1 MKRKTFLC
9 MFLMALLSG
18 GTMYAE
24 TEQAVII
31 NGTEIDKFVSNL
43 TFNGNNVTL
52 QFDDNT
58 SQTEDMSKVSIS
70 LSYENTTGITNITS
84 MDNSGKSKVY
94 NLNGQYMGKDANA
107 LNKGVYIINGK
118 KTVIKYFYHEKHIL
132 NNNYG
137 IPHMPYAIFYY

>member
-24 TEQAVII
+24 TEQTVII

-43 TFNGNNVTL
+43 TFNGNNITL

-58 SQTEDMSKVSIS
+58 SLTEDMSKVSIS

-118 KTVIKYFYHEKHIL
+118 KTVIK
-132 NNNYG
+132 
-137 IPHMPYAIFYY
+137 

>member
-9 MFLMALLSG
+9 IFLMALLSG

-118 KTVIKYFYHEKHIL
+118 KTVIK
-132 NNNYG
+132 
-137 IPHMPYAIFYY
+137 

>member
-24 TEQAVII
+24 TEQTVII
-31 NGTEIDKFVSNL
+31 NGTEIGKFVSNL

-58 SQTEDMSKVSIS
+58 SLTEDMSKVSIS

-107 LNKGVYIINGK
+107 LNKGMYIINGK
-118 KTVIKYFYHEKHIL
+118 KTVIK
-132 NNNYG
+132 
-137 IPHMPYAIFYY
+137 

>member
-9 MFLMALLSG
+9 MFLVALLSG

-24 TEQAVII
+24 TEQTVII

-107 LNKGVYIINGK
+107 LNKGMYIINGK
-118 KTVIKYFYHEKHIL
+118 KTVIK
-132 NNNYG
+132 
-137 IPHMPYAIFYY
+137 

>member
-24 TEQAVII
+24 TEQTVII

-52 QFDDNT
+52 LFDDNT
-58 SQTEDMSKVSIS
+58 SLTEDMSKVSIS
-70 LSYENTTGITNITS
+70 LSYENATGITNIKS

-118 KTVIKYFYHEKHIL
+118 KTVIK
-132 NNNYG
+132 
-137 IPHMPYAIFYY
+137 

>member
-24 TEQAVII
+24 TEQTVII

-58 SQTEDMSKVSIS
+58 SLTEDMSKVSIS
-70 LSYENTTGITNITS
+70 LSYENTTGIANITS

-118 KTVIKYFYHEKHIL
+118 KTVIK
-132 NNNYG
+132 
-137 IPHMPYAIFYY
+137 

>member
-24 TEQAVII
+24 TEQTVII

-94 NLNGQYMGKDANA
+94 DLNGQYMGKDANA

-118 KTVIKYFYHEKHIL
+118 KTVIK
-132 NNNYG
+132 
-137 IPHMPYAIFYY
+137 

>member
-24 TEQAVII
+24 TEQTVII
-31 NGTEIDKFVSNL
+31 NGTKIDKFVSNL

-58 SQTEDMSKVSIS
+58 SLTEDMSKVSIS

-107 LNKGVYIINGK
+107 LNKGMYIINGK
-118 KTVIKYFYHEKHIL
+118 KTVIK
-132 NNNYG
+132 
-137 IPHMPYAIFYY
+137 

>member
-24 TEQAVII
+24 TEQTVII

-58 SQTEDMSKVSIS
+58 SLTEDMSKVSIS
-70 LSYENTTGITNITS
+70 LSYENTTGITNIIS

-107 LNKGVYIINGK
+107 LNKGMYIINGK
-118 KTVIKYFYHEKHIL
+118 KTVIK
-132 NNNYG
+132 
-137 IPHMPYAIFYY
+137 

>member
-24 TEQAVII
+24 TEQTVII
-31 NGTEIDKFVSNL
+31 NGTKIDKFVSNL

-118 KTVIKYFYHEKHIL
+118 KTVIK
-132 NNNYG
+132 
-137 IPHMPYAIFYY
+137 

>member
-24 TEQAVII
+24 TEQTVII

-70 LSYENTTGITNITS
+70 LSNENTTGITNITS

-118 KTVIKYFYHEKHIL
+118 KTVIK
-132 NNNYG
+132 
-137 IPHMPYAIFYY
+137 

>member
-24 TEQAVII
+24 TEQTVII

-107 LNKGVYIINGK
+107 LNKGVYILNGK
-118 KTVIKYFYHEKHIL
+118 KTVIK
-132 NNNYG
+132 
-137 IPHMPYAIFYY
+137 

>member
-24 TEQAVII
+24 TEQTVII
-31 NGTEIDKFVSNL
+31 NGTEIDKFVSDL

-118 KTVIKYFYHEKHIL
+118 KTVIK
-132 NNNYG
+132 
-137 IPHMPYAIFYY
+137 

>member
-18 GTMYAE
+18 RTMYAE
-24 TEQAVII
+24 TEQTVII

-58 SQTEDMSKVSIS
+58 SLTEDMSKVSIS

-94 NLNGQYMGKDANA
+94 NLNGQYMGKDTNA

-118 KTVIKYFYHEKHIL
+118 KTVIK
-132 NNNYG
+132 
-137 IPHMPYAIFYY
+137 

>member
-24 TEQAVII
+24 TEQTVII

-58 SQTEDMSKVSIS
+58 SLTEGMSKVSIS
-70 LSYENTTGITNITS
+70 LSYENTTGITNIKS

-118 KTVIKYFYHEKHIL
+118 KTVIK
-132 NNNYG
+132 
-137 IPHMPYAIFYY
+137 

>member
-18 GTMYAE
+18 GTLQAE
-24 TEQAVII
+24 TEQTVII

-118 KTVIKYFYHEKHIL
+118 KTVIK
-132 NNNYG
+132 
-137 IPHMPYAIFYY
+137 

>member
-24 TEQAVII
+24 TEQTVII

-70 LSYENTTGITNITS
+70 LSYENTTRITNIKS

-118 KTVIKYFYHEKHIL
+118 KTVIK
-132 NNNYG
+132 
-137 IPHMPYAIFYY
+137 

>member
-24 TEQAVII
+24 TEQTVII

-58 SQTEDMSKVSIS
+58 SLTEDLSKVSIS

-94 NLNGQYMGKDANA
+94 NLNGQYMGKDANV
-107 LNKGVYIINGK
+107 LNNGVYIINGK
-118 KTVIKYFYHEKHIL
+118 KTVIK
-132 NNNYG
+132 
-137 IPHMPYAIFYY
+137 

>member
-1 MKRKTFLC
+1 MKRKTFLG

-24 TEQAVII
+24 TEQTVII

-58 SQTEDMSKVSIS
+58 SLTEDMSKVSIS
-70 LSYENTTGITNITS
+70 LSYENTTGITNIKS
-84 MDNSGKSKVY
+84 MDNSRKSKVY

-118 KTVIKYFYHEKHIL
+118 KTVIK
-132 NNNYG
+132 
-137 IPHMPYAIFYY
+137 

>member
-24 TEQAVII
+24 TEQTVII

-84 MDNSGKSKVY
+84 MDNFGKSKVY

-118 KTVIKYFYHEKHIL
+118 KTVIK
-132 NNNYG
+132 
-137 IPHMPYAIFYY
+137 

>member
-24 TEQAVII
+24 TEQTVII

-70 LSYENTTGITNITS
+70 LSYENTTEITNITS

-118 KTVIKYFYHEKHIL
+118 KTVIK
-132 NNNYG
+132 
-137 IPHMPYAIFYY
+137 

>member
-1 MKRKTFLC
+1 

-24 TEQAVII
+24 TEQTVII

-58 SQTEDMSKVSIS
+58 SLTEDMSKVCIS

-118 KTVIKYFYHEKHIL
+118 KTVIK
-132 NNNYG
+132 
-137 IPHMPYAIFYY
+137 

>member
-24 TEQAVII
+24 TEQTVII

-52 QFDDNT
+52 QFDGNT
-58 SQTEDMSKVSIS
+58 SLTEDMSKVSIS

-118 KTVIKYFYHEKHIL
+118 KTVIK
-132 NNNYG
+132 
-137 IPHMPYAIFYY
+137 

>member
-24 TEQAVII
+24 TEQTVII

-43 TFNGNNVTL
+43 TYNGNNVTL

-118 KTVIKYFYHEKHIL
+118 KTVIK
-132 NNNYG
+132 
-137 IPHMPYAIFYY
+137 

>member
-24 TEQAVII
+24 TEQTVII
-31 NGTEIDKFVSNL
+31 NGTKIDKFVSNL

-58 SQTEDMSKVSIS
+58 SLTEDMSKVSIS

-118 KTVIKYFYHEKHIL
+118 KTVIK
-132 NNNYG
+132 
-137 IPHMPYAIFYY
+137 

>member
-24 TEQAVII
+24 TEQTVII

-94 NLNGQYMGKDANA
+94 NINGQYMGKDANA

-118 KTVIKYFYHEKHIL
+118 KTVIK
-132 NNNYG
+132 
-137 IPHMPYAIFYY
+137 

>member
-1 MKRKTFLC
+1 

-18 GTMYAE
+18 GAYAE
-24 TEQAVII
+24 TEQTVII

-43 TFNGNNVTL
+43 IFNGNNVTL

-84 MDNSGKSKVY
+84 TDNPGRTRAY
-94 NLNGQYMGKDANA
+94 NLNGQYMGKDANV

-118 KTVIKYFYHEKHIL
+118 KTVIK
-132 NNNYG
+132 
-137 IPHMPYAIFYY
+137 

>member
-24 TEQAVII
+24 TEQTVII

-43 TFNGNNVTL
+43 TFYGNNVTL

-58 SQTEDMSKVSIS
+58 SLTEDMSKVSIS

-118 KTVIKYFYHEKHIL
+118 KTVIK
-132 NNNYG
+132 
-137 IPHMPYAIFYY
+137 

>member
-84 MDNSGKSKVY
+84 MDNSGKSKIY

-118 KTVIKYFYHEKHIL
+118 KTVIK
-132 NNNYG
+132 
-137 IPHMPYAIFYY
+137 

>member
-24 TEQAVII
+24 TEQTVII

-58 SQTEDMSKVSIS
+58 SLTEDMSKVSIS
-70 LSYENTTGITNITS
+70 LSYENTTGITNIKS

-118 KTVIKYFYHEKHIL
+118 KTVVK
-132 NNNYG
+132 
-137 IPHMPYAIFYY
+137 

>member
-24 TEQAVII
+24 TEQTVII

-84 MDNSGKSKVY
+84 MDNSGKSRIY

-118 KTVIKYFYHEKHIL
+118 KTVIK
-132 NNNYG
+132 
-137 IPHMPYAIFYY
+137 

>member
-9 MFLMALLSG
+9 MFLMALLSE

-24 TEQAVII
+24 TEQTVII

-58 SQTEDMSKVSIS
+58 SLTEDMSKVSIS

-118 KTVIKYFYHEKHIL
+118 KTVIK
-132 NNNYG
+132 
-137 IPHMPYAIFYY
+137 

>member
-24 TEQAVII
+24 TEQTVII

-58 SQTEDMSKVSIS
+58 SLTEDMSKVSIS

-84 MDNSGKSKVY
+84 IDNSGKSKVY

-118 KTVIKYFYHEKHIL
+118 KTVIK
-132 NNNYG
+132 
-137 IPHMPYAIFYY
+137 

>member
-24 TEQAVII
+24 TEQTVII

-58 SQTEDMSKVSIS
+58 SLTEDMSKVSIS
-70 LSYENTTGITNITS
+70 LSYENTTEITNITS
-84 MDNSGKSKVY
+84 MDNSGKSRVY

-118 KTVIKYFYHEKHIL
+118 KTVIK
-132 NNNYG
+132 
-137 IPHMPYAIFYY
+137 

>member
-24 TEQAVII
+24 TEQTVII

-58 SQTEDMSKVSIS
+58 SLTEDMSNVSIS

-94 NLNGQYMGKDANA
+94 NLNGQYMGKDTNA

-118 KTVIKYFYHEKHIL
+118 KTVIK
-132 NNNYG
+132 
-137 IPHMPYAIFYY
+137 

>member
-24 TEQAVII
+24 TKQTVII

-52 QFDDNT
+52 LFDDNT
-58 SQTEDMSKVSIS
+58 SLTEDMSKVSIS

-118 KTVIKYFYHEKHIL
+118 KTVIK
-132 NNNYG
+132 
-137 IPHMPYAIFYY
+137 

>member
-1 MKRKTFLC
+1 MKKKTFLC

-24 TEQAVII
+24 TEQTVII

-118 KTVIKYFYHEKHIL
+118 KTVIK
-132 NNNYG
+132 
-137 IPHMPYAIFYY
+137 

>member
-24 TEQAVII
+24 TEQTVII

-52 QFDDNT
+52 QFDDDT

-118 KTVIKYFYHEKHIL
+118 KTVIK
-132 NNNYG
+132 
-137 IPHMPYAIFYY
+137 

>member
-9 MFLMALLSG
+9 MFLMTLLSG

-24 TEQAVII
+24 TEQTVII

-58 SQTEDMSKVSIS
+58 SLTEDMSKVSIS

-94 NLNGQYMGKDANA
+94 NFNGQYMGKDANA

-118 KTVIKYFYHEKHIL
+118 KTVIK
-132 NNNYG
+132 
-137 IPHMPYAIFYY
+137 